1 MTDKVGNI
9 KAHIYMATAMLLFAI
24 ISPVGKLVLDYIHPL
39 TLNTFRLLGA
49 AICFWI
55 TSLFVKEKVAKKDLF
70 LLFFAALF
78 GTMLNQ
84 GLFIIGLSK
93 TNPIHSSLM
102 TSTAPILTMIISA
115 FYLKEKITSKRM
127 IGVLIGAG
135 GAAMLILMNKQTGDY
150 PSSIWGDILCLMAQL
165 SFAIYLT
172 VFLKLVKKYSPVT
185 VSKWMF
191 TYAFI
196 CYFVISFHD
205 IVNDDVFSLP
215 IGIWIRI
222 FIIAIM
228 CTYVTFNLMMT
239 AQRCL
244 SPTMISTYNYFLPI
258 IGAGISFALGM
269 GTLGVSTFVAT
280 ALILIGVTFVNKSKT
295 KS

>member
-1 MTDKVGNI
+1 MANRMGYI
-9 KAHIYMATAMLLFAI
+9 KAHIYMATAMLLFAL
-24 ISPVGKLVLDYIHPL
+24 ISPVGKMVLDYIHPL
-39 TLNTFRLLGA
+39 TLNTLRLMGA

-55 TSLFVKEKVAKKDLF
+55 TSFFVKEKVSSKDLV

-93 TNPIHSSLM
+93 TNPIHASLMSSL
-102 TSTAPILTMIISA
+102 APMLTMIISA
-115 FYLKEKITSKRM
+115 FYLKEKITSKR
-127 IGVLIGAG
+127 ITGVLIGAG

-150 PSSIWGDILCLMAQL
+150 PSTIWGDVICLMAQF
-165 SFAIYLT
+165 SYAIYLT

-196 CYFVISFHD
+196 CYFIISFHG
-205 IVNDDVFSLP
+205 IVDDAVLSLP
-215 IGIWIRI
+215 IGIWLRI
-222 FIIAIM
+222 FFIAIM

-239 AQRCL
+239 AQKSL

-269 GTLGVSTFVAT
+269 GTLGIYAFLAT
-280 ALILIGVTFVNKSKT
+280 ALILIGVIVVNKSKS
-295 KS
+295 KE

>member
-1 MTDKVGNI
+1 MTEKAGNI
-9 KAHIYMATAMLLFAI
+9 KAHIYMATAMVLFAI
-24 ISPVGKLVLDYIHPL
+24 ISPVGKLILDYIHPL
-39 TLNTFRLLGA
+39 TLNTLRLLGA

-55 TSLFVKEKVAKKDLF
+55 TSFFVKEKVAKKDLF

-84 GLFIIGLSK
+84 GLFLIGLSK

-115 FYLKEKITSKRM
+115 VYLKEKVTYKRITG
-127 IGVLIGAG
+127 ILTGAG

-150 PSSIWGDILCLMAQL
+150 PSSIWGDIICLLAQL
-165 SFAIYLT
+165 SYAIYLT
-172 VFLKLVKKYSPVT
+172 FFLRLIKKYSPVT
-185 VSKWMF
+185 VSKWIF

-196 CYFVISFHD
+196 CYSIISFHD

-222 FIIAIM
+222 FVIAIM

-239 AQRCL
+239 AQKSL
-244 SPTMISTYNYFLPI
+244 SPTVVSTYSYFLPI
-258 IGAGISFALGM
+258 IGAGISFSLGM
-269 GTLGVSTFVAT
+269 GTLGVYAFVAT
-280 ALILIGVTFVNKSKT
+280 ALILLGVVLVSKSNT